1 MTGDMQ
7 LSPAKLERMPSE
19 SEKWGWQH
27 VSIFGRFDKGSGTKR
42 WKCNHC
48 NVRYNGSY
56 SRVRAHLLGF
66 SGVGIKSCPAI
77 DGSLREAFQILEE
90 DRLTRKKKLTSESA
104 KPSKRIRIS
113 RSSLPYATKEDMDE
127 IVARFFYVHALN
139 INAANSPYFHDM
151 VKAIATFGPGYE
163 PPSVDELSDSFL
175 SREKGRIDKS
185 LALVRESW
193 PHTGC
198 TILCVG
204 CLESMLGC
212 FHINIFISNPRGLM
226 YLKAVDIDDIDGA
239 DNVFAGVLGDIIMEV
254 GPKNVLQIISH
265 LDDASKLSDSLML
278 SSFPH
283 IFWSPCTSNSICML
297 MEEIAEMDLLK
308 PVVLCAK
315 EIEQCITTYQQLSSC
330 SFNQNLEGGSDRL
343 SVKFAPSFCIVQR
356 IFQLKQQLQELVNN
370 EGWKEWKISNPDD
383 ILNIEAA
390 ILGDDFWSDAYLL
403 LQLFEPFVRLIA
415 TLNVDKLVMGDVCD
429 WRVQALEAVRTKGI
443 NEGTLNQLEELI
455 ENRWDVLFCPLH
467 AAGYILNPRYFGKG
481 QTKDK
486 VVMRGWKA
494 TLERYESEGAN
505 RRGLRE
511 QLSSYW
517 RLEGSLGDEDAVDS
531 RDKMD
536 PVVWWENFGFET
548 PQLQTLAIKVLSQVS
563 SIAMCQEVWH
573 GYDFPGPE
581 TSNRLG
587 VERVEDLVFVRN
599 NLRLNSQ
606 RNGISNF
613 FSGAKYATFCYP
625 SEAKTWD
632 DSHLDQTKVT
642 YSQSIHD
649 KMC

>member
-1 MTGDMQ
+1 M
-7 LSPAKLERMPSE
+7 SSE

-42 WKCNHC
+42 WRCNHC
-48 NVRYNGSY
+48 NLRYNGSY

-66 SGVGIKSCPAI
+66 TGVGIKSCPAI
-77 DGSLREAFQILEE
+77 DGSLREAFHILEE
-90 DRLTRKKKLTSESA
+90 ERLTRKKKLTSGSA

-113 RSSLPYATKEDMDE
+113 RSTLPDTTKEDMDE
-127 IVARFFYVHALN
+127 IVARFFYVHALSV
-139 INAANSPYFHDM
+139 NAANSPYFLDM
-151 VKAIATFGPGYE
+151 VKAIGCFGPGYE

-175 SREKGRIDKS
+175 SRERGRIEKS

-239 DNVFAGVLGDIIMEV
+239 DNVFSGVLGDIIMEV
-254 GPKNVLQIISH
+254 GPRNVLQIISH
-265 LDDASKLSDSLML
+265 LDDTSKLSDSLML

-315 EIEQCITTYQQLSSC
+315 EIKHCITTYQQFSPC
-330 SFNQNLEGGSDRL
+330 SFNQNMEGSSDPP
-343 SVKFAPSFCIVQR
+343 SMKFAPSFCIVQR
-356 IFQLKQQLQELVNN
+356 IFELKRLLQELVNS
-370 EGWKEWKISNPDD
+370 EGWKQWKISNPDD
-383 ILNIEAA
+383 ILSIEEA
-390 ILGDDFWSDAYLL
+390 ILRDDFWSDAYLL
-403 LQLFEPFVRLIA
+403 LQLFEPF
-415 TLNVDKLVMGDVCD
+415 
-429 WRVQALEAVRTKGI
+429 ALEALRNKGI
-443 NEGTLNQLEELI
+443 DEGTVKQLEELI
-455 ENRWDVLFCPLH
+455 ENRWDVLFSPLH
-467 AAGYILNPRYFGKG
+467 ATGYLLNPRYHGKG

-494 TLERYESEGAN
+494 TLERYESESAN

-517 RLEGSLGDEDAVDS
+517 RLEGSLGDEDAVDC

-548 PQLQTLAIKVLSQVS
+548 PELQTLAIKVLSQVS
-563 SIAMCQEVWH
+563 SIAMCQEVCQE
-573 GYDFPGPE
+573 YDFPGPE
-581 TSNRLG
+581 TSNRMR

-606 RNGISNF
+606 RNGISNS
-613 FSGAKYATFCYP
+613 FSGAKNAILCSP

-632 DSHLDQTKVT
+632 DSHIDQTKVT